1 MIFLYRV
8 DEKISWFAFCKQ
20 YIMIK
25 QNYSNHK
32 RYYAPHHF
40 IFLPGLAILLTVGII
55 KAFIDDEHQ
64 LLWTL
69 FSIVI
74 FCILYLA
81 IMLRQH
87 YALGNQN
94 RIVRLEFR
102 LRYFEV
108 FSKSAAAVEKKLSFS
123 QIAAL
128 RFADDKEFIH
138 LINLALNNG
147 LSADEIKRSIKDWQ
161 ADNDRV

>member
-1 MIFLYRV
+1 
-8 DEKISWFAFCKQ
+8 
-20 YIMIK
+20 MIK

-40 IFLPGLAILLTVGII
+40 IFLPGLGILLTIGIR
-55 KAFIDDEHQ
+55 KAFIDDGQQ

-69 FSIVI
+69 FAIVI

-102 LRYFEV
+102 LRYFEI
-108 FSKSAAAVEKKLSFS
+108 FNKSADVVEKRLSFS

-128 RFADDKEFIH
+128 RFADNAEFIH
-138 LINLALNNG
+138 LINLALNKG

>member
-1 MIFLYRV
+1 MAYFLSCY
-8 DEKISWFAFCKQ
+8 DMKT
-20 YIMIK
+20 

-40 IFLPGLAILLTVGII
+40 IFLPLMGILIGVGIW
-55 KAFIDDEHQ
+55 KAFADPIHCLE
-64 LLWTL
+64 WTL
-69 FSIVI
+69 FSILS
-74 FCILYLA
+74 FCMLYLA

-102 LRYFEV
+102 LRYFEL
-108 FSKSAAAVEKKLSFS
+108 FGKACDAAEAQLSFG

-128 RFADDKEFIH
+128 RFTPDDEFKILLDRTLKE
-138 LINLALNNG
+138 NLSG
-147 LSADEIKRSIKDWQ
+147 DEIKRSIKNWK
-161 ADNDRV
+161 ADRMRL

>member
-1 MIFLYRV
+1 M
-8 DEKISWFAFCKQ
+8 KT
-20 YIMIK
+20 

-40 IFLPGLAILLTVGII
+40 ILLPVLGFLIAIGVWKT
-55 KAFIDDEHQ
+55 FTDEEHQ
-64 LLWTL
+64 LVWTL

-74 FCILYLA
+74 FCILFLA

-102 LRYFEV
+102 LRYFEI
-108 FSKSAAAVEKKLSFS
+108 FGRSADSVEKQLSFA

-128 RFADDKEFIH
+128 RFADNTEFVH
-138 LINLALNNG
+138 LVNLALNKG
-147 LSADEIKRSIKDWQ
+147 ISGDEIKRSIKNWQ
-161 ADNDRV
+161 ADNERV

>member
-1 MIFLYRV
+1 M
-8 DEKISWFAFCKQ
+8 KT
-20 YIMIK
+20 

-40 IFLPGLAILLTVGII
+40 ILLPGLGILLGIGI
-55 KAFIDDEHQ
+55 WETFSDQEQQ
-64 LLWTL
+64 LVWAL

-74 FCILYLA
+74 FCMLYLA

-102 LRYFEV
+102 LRYFEI
-108 FSKSAAAVEKKLSFS
+108 FGRSADGVEKQLSFA

-128 RFADDKEFIH
+128 RFADNTEFVH
-138 LINLALNNG
+138 LVNLALNKG
-147 LSADEIKRSIKDWQ
+147 ISGDEIKRSIKIWQ
-161 ADNDRV
+161 PDNCRV